1 MSSWEGIAP
10 SDEVVAA
17 RRRRE
22 LALAAPPLRRR
33 DRLDLYGPNR
43 HPSALPPVGYPNT
56 ESPSPAPA
64 RPVHSALLESDGPA
78 RSEEPWQLELVDPI
92 QIGEN
97 GETQWGQVWRA
108 RAIRCDGVDACAV
121 VLKLYDEALFR
132 DPRGDT
138 RPEDEAYSRFPA
150 SFLEEH
156 EATMYSRARALQGRD
171 IPLCYGFYTFNLR
184 DNEQVAGVVLE
195 DLTDHVHDL
204 DEYARLMRK
213 RNELDVSLIDRI
225 ACSAFEALARIQDCN
240 MIWYASMKTKGV
252 TILKAFEPDVITC
265 GFLGFGRS
273 TTRENSE
280 RIERK
285 NGRLFR
291 TLPLEQHDRVWL
303 ARDHHFMLIDFFHA
317 FEDDSEEWFEAEK
330 PQEKF
335 QLVVCR

>member
-1 MSSWEGIAP
+1 MSMDP
-10 SDEVVAA
+10 SDEVVDAQ
-17 RRRRE
+17 RRRE

-64 RPVHSALLESDGPA
+64 RPVLSALLASDGPA
-78 RSEEPWQLELVDPI
+78 CSDQPWQLELVDPI
-92 QIGEN
+92 QIGES
-97 GETQWGQVWRA
+97 GEEEWSQVWRA
-108 RAIRCDGVDACAV
+108 RAIRRDGVDGYAV

-132 DPRGDT
+132 DPRGET
-138 RPEDEAYSRFPA
+138 APEDEVYSRYPA

-184 DNEQVAGVVLE
+184 DSEQVAGVVLE

-204 DEYARLMRK
+204 DEYARLMTK
-213 RNELDVSLIDRI
+213 RNELD
-225 ACSAFEALARIQDCN
+225 ACSAFEALARIHDCH
-240 MIWYASMKTKGV
+240 MIWYDSMTTKGV
-252 TILKAFEPDVITC
+252 TIRKAFEPDVMTC
-265 GFLGFGRS
+265 VFLGFSRS

-285 NGRLFR
+285 IGYLFEK
-291 TLPLEQHDRVWL
+291 LPPEVHDRAWL
-303 ARDHHFMLIDFFHA
+303 APDHKFMKVVFLHA
-317 FEDDSEEWFEAEK
+317 FEDDYQEWREVVK
-330 PQEKF
+330 PQEKYG
-335 QLVVCR
+335 LVLY